1 LSCIKESVS
10 GQPSTSWPVAAA
22 AAGPSSSCLKDRSS
36 FLKDGS
42 SCLKDGSSSTETE
55 KPAPKNNQV
64 AQTDADSAV
73 LCHLQCK
80 YCAAYNYTDA
90 AALRAHLVES
100 HAGQFAQIPGLQCGV
115 KQFEC
120 PVCQSFRS
128 KVMNFS
134 YNTFFKIYEVAP
146 LTTSVF
152 ILIFVIYSTKI
163 VSVKGQ

>member
-10 GQPSTSWPVAAA
+10 GQPSTTWPVAAA
-22 AAGPSSSCLKDRSS
+22 AAAAGPGSSCLKDRSS
-36 FLKDGS
+36 
-42 SCLKDGSSSTETE
+42 STEIE

-64 AQTDADSAV
+64 AQTEADSAV

-80 YCAAYNYTDA
+80 YCATYNYTDP

-134 YNTFFKIYEVAP
+134 FY
-146 LTTSVF
+146 SVF
-152 ILIFVIYSTKI
+152 LLSLKWPH
-163 VSVKGQ
+163 